1 MPSIAQLNVEIG
13 ARIGN
18 LQKGLRDAE
27 RELRSGGK
35 RLASVGNELSQT
47 FSLALGGIITGSIT
61 AAGEME
67 SLRLAMEST
76 FQNAGRSIEQAR
88 GHMEDLRKAALAP
101 GLDFPQAVK
110 ASISLQ
116 GVGGSAEDALKTI
129 KGLANAIS
137 LTGGT
142 AANLESVTV
151 QMSQMISKGKVLAQD
166 LRIIQENMPIVS
178 KLMKQAFGTSN
189 AEDLQKLGITGEEF
203 VRKIT
208 AEMEKLP
215 KVQGG
220 ITNAIVNFWS
230 ALKQAAAD
238 FGEEINRVFN
248 IGQKAEQFS
257 AYLSEFVSW
266 FKSLDDSTKK
276 LIVSTTLYVAA
287 AGPVLKILGS
297 IRLAGAQAVSTFN
310 SIVGVSKDAIG
321 GFLSM
326 AKALG
331 SVRAAIAVIGGGVAL
346 AAITAIAGAVY
357 LFSQNTDA
365 AAVAAKEFNKAQA
378 ETTRLYAEQTA
389 ELNKN
394 FDTLRN
400 TNATTA
406 ERKAAIDS
414 LKAAYPDY
422 LKNINLE
429 IASNEKLTEIQSK
442 LSNEILRSVAERQ
455 KAIAVTAI
463 YEKQAQLLLRIQQLR
478 DGAKVT
484 PGEATQVDTGDLIRT
499 GSVAAAV
506 MEELQKQAD
515 GLKTEAKLVGDQF
528 DRTFNIVAAPRRFTP
543 LHDLE
548 TTTKQTDE
556 TTKNLSKTTDDHKKK
571 VKEAEVEYD
580 GATRRV
586 KQWADAM
593 LNLKEVQD
601 LYNTAKPLKPLES
614 GGGQGK
620 TQFGVALNEVE
631 SLTAADNRLKSI
643 GTALAR
649 AKAGADEWSASM
661 VQLGSQ
667 IKVLAEGPLSGMNEV
682 ISAISSQSSNIGKV
696 ALAGFVGL
704 SEAAAEGKASF
715 AELGKAALAGAAQVA
730 KSLIIEIALKQALKA
745 VEKGGILGALA
756 SIGIAAASVGALSA
770 LVSSVKTPKLAQGG
784 IAYGPTSAIVG
795 EYPGARANPEVIAPL
810 SKLKSIIGGARAA
823 NQHVTVG
830 GAVRW
835 NGQDFVIAFEQAQ
848 KNVRRTRGY

>member
-13 ARIGN
+13 ARIGG
-18 LQKGLRDAE
+18 LQKGIRDAE

-35 RLASVGNELSQT
+35 RLASVANELSQT
-47 FSLALGGIITGSIT
+47 FSIALGGLIAGSVT

-67 SLRLAMEST
+67 SLRLAMQST
-76 FQNAGRSIEQAR
+76 FENAGRSIEQAN
-88 GHMEDLRKAALAP
+88 GYMEDLRKAALAP

-110 ASISLQ
+110 ASIRLQ
-116 GVGGSAEDALKTI
+116 SVGANAEDALGTI
-129 KGLANAIS
+129 KQLANAIS

-151 QMSQMISKGKVLAQD
+151 QMSQMISKGRVLSQD

-178 KLMKQAFGTSN
+178 RLMQQAFGTSN
-189 AEDLQKLGITGEEF
+189 AEALQDLGITGKEF
-203 VRKIT
+203 VEKIT

-215 KVQGG
+215 RVQGG

-257 AYLSEFVSW
+257 AYLADFVSW

-276 LIVSTTLYVAA
+276 LIVSTTLYLAA
-287 AGPVLKILGS
+287 AGPVLKVLGS
-297 IRLAGAQAVSTFN
+297 IRLAGAQVVSIFG
-310 SIVGVSKDAIG
+310 SIVSVSKDAIG
-321 GFLSM
+321 GFLGLANS
-326 AKALG
+326 LG
-331 SVRAAIAVIGGGVAL
+331 SIRSAFAVLAGGAAL
-346 AAITAIAGAVY
+346 AAVTAIAGAVY

-365 AAVAAKEFNKAQA
+365 AAVATKEFNKAQA

-394 FDTLRN
+394 FDVLRN

-414 LKAAYPDY
+414 LKAAYPEY

-429 IASNEKLTEIQSK
+429 IASNEKLTAIQK
-442 LSNEILRSVAERQ
+442 GLSDEILRSVAERQ

-515 GLKTEAKLVGDQF
+515 GLKTEAQRVGDQF
-528 DRTFNIVAAPRRFTP
+528 DRTFGVVTAPRRFTP
-543 LHDLE
+543 IHDL
-548 TTTKQTDE
+548 TAATDTANTATKTL
-556 TTKNLSKTTDDHKKK
+556 TATHANHAKK
-571 VKEAEVEYD
+571 VKEVEIEYD

-586 KQWADAM
+586 QQWAQSMIQASDAAS
-593 LNLKEVQD
+593 LFKFLQPITPLPNKP
-601 LYNTAKPLKPLES
+601 LYNEKNPLTSQNAGAPSIAESVAVIQAKISPLK
-614 GGGQGK
+614 
-620 TQFGVALNEVE
+620 QFFDTFWNGFQQ
-631 SLTAADNRLKSI
+631 
-643 GTALAR
+643 GTALTAEGIVS
-649 AKAGADEWSASM
+649 AGASIENTMAS
-661 VQLGSQ
+661 LTEKGAGS
-667 IKVLAEGPLSGMNEV
+667 M
-682 ISAISSQSSNIGKV
+682 
-696 ALAGFVGL
+696 
-704 SEAAAEGKASF
+704 EA
-715 AELGKAALAGAAQVA
+715 LGKATLGFALDAFRSNMLAGLAEVLRGALSSVPFPFNLAIAGAAVA
-730 KSLIIEIALKQALKA
+730 
-745 VEKGGILGALA
+745 GA
-756 SIGIAAASVGALSA
+756 SA
-770 LVSSVKTPKLAQGG
+770 LFKGLQNKIVSPKLAKGG
-784 IAYGPTSAIVG
+784 LAYGPTSAIVG

-810 SKLKSIIGGARAA
+810 NKLKAIIGSGRAES
-823 NQHVTVG
+823 QHVTVG

-835 NGQDFVIAFEQAQ
+835 SGSDFVIAFEQA
-848 KNVRRTRGY
+848 KNQVRRTRGR